1 MFGLVKMNWAE
12 EISAKL
18 WKAPKIQ
25 IRKRKNSKMFSILT
39 EFTVKTE
46 VASKMDLS
54 YPIWDGHHDWKHLI
68 STSSSSSNAVL
79 MNLVPRDVDGVSDN
93 IKRTQLVIRDSG
105 VRATNQINHGI
116 NAAGKHCSKL
126 RRFSNSLI
134 CFSVG
139 SAFSLL
145 LSLF

>member
-25 IRKRKNSKMFSILT
+25 IRKRKNSKMFSNLT

-105 VRATNQINHGI
+105 VRATNQINPGI